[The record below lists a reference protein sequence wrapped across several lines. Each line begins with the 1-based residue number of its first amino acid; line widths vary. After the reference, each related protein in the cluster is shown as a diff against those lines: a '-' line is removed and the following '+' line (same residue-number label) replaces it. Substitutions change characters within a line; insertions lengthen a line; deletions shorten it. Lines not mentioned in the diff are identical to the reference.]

1 MKAKITIE
9 GMSCGH
15 CVKHVSNALSEL
27 ENVENIQVSLEN
39 KTALFESK
47 SEIADE
53 KIKFAIEDA
62 GYEVVKIE
70 RS

>member
-15 CVKHVSNALSEL
+15 CVKHVTNALSDL

-47 SEIADE
+47 AEIADE
-53 KIKFAIEDA
+53 KIKFVIEDA

>member
-1 MKAKITIE
+1 MKTKIMIE

-15 CVKHVSNALSEL
+15 CVKHVNNALSEL

-39 KTALFESK
+39 KTAIFESNV
-47 SEIADE
+47 EIPDD

-62 GYEVVKIE
+62 GYEVVDIE